1 MRGTRGHMPNEAGE
15 LLRYHAEK
23 QLCSTSDRSPGSWVQ
38 KVGPS
43 PRPLAFPNEFVEWR
57 TSGSLPTYSGGTAP
71 VFHRTSLLCPFG
83 HPRGYAVT
91 LCATY
96 LISHYPVNLEYRH
109 LSRMRAISLP
119 LNGLPRYID
128 RRLAD
133 TAVRHGNHQSWIIPH
148 AQLDGK
154 IVFHAHTTKNRA
166 DRPAE

>member
-96 LISHYPVNLEYRH
+96 RSAAALSISKIAPRKI
-109 LSRMRAISLP
+109 ISTSTIERNRCCSQEPSVDKCVPSHKNGALP
-119 LNGLPRYID
+119 
-128 RRLAD
+128 
-133 TAVRHGNHQSWIIPH
+133 S
-148 AQLDGK
+148 
-154 IVFHAHTTKNRA
+154 FM
-166 DRPAE
+166 